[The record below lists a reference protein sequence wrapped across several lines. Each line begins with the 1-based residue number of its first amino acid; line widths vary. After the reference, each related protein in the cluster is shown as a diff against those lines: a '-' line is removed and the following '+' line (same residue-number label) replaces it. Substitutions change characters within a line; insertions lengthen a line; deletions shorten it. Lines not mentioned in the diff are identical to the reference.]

1 MKIDLQV
8 PNAGEWPP
16 RSLSSL
22 PRPRCSASPL
32 SLRRGLW
39 PHRGVCALPQR
50 PSLCP
55 WAPTRCRWRMAPL
68 AAPSTW
74 KTTRR
79 GGGWSDA
86 APSAPR
92 LASWT
97 HFGMCDWCH
106 ECVRASEGVWVWHP
120 EEIRLNVDPTDCLSK
135 RKEAQVD
142 DFPEKKRTSPGRT
155 SHSFFFVVVLHNHTH
170 LLSRAFYAVNLF
182 HSHVRFYKVLLFCFF
197 SPERTRRQGLLSW
210 TEDAILEDLD
220 CQNVFIWLD
229 YKYSGADQNV
239 HTTTNFYCKQS
250 ITSSDHCSPFASS
263 WILKCIFCFFFF
275 FKKQCK
281 VCKWSSS
288 PTPTWCWLSVAVV
301 KRWIAGRLII
311 RHFLSPWNYPI

>member
-22 PRPRCSASPL
+22 PRPHCSASPL

-55 WAPTRCRWRMAPL
+55 WAPTRCRWRTAPL

-86 APSAPR
+86 APCPLPPPP
-92 LASWT
+92 LAWHPKPT
-97 HFGMCDWCH
+97 LACAIGGANVY
-106 ECVRASEGVWVWHP
+106 VRARKCECDIQRNYVWMLIQRTVYPNARRH
-120 EEIRLNVDPTDCLSK
+120 RLMIFPR
-135 RKEAQVD
+135 RKEPLLEEHHIIFFLSFCIITLTCWVVRFMQSTCSTPMSD
-142 DFPEKKRTSPGRT
+142 SIK
-155 SHSFFFVVVLHNHTH
+155 FFFV
-170 LLSRAFYAVNLF
+170 
-182 HSHVRFYKVLLFCFF
+182 FF
-197 SPERTRRQGLLSW
+197 SPNGLGVVDYYLG

-229 YKYSGADQNV
+229 YKYSGADRNF

-263 WILKCIFCFFFF
+263 WILKGPVFFFYF
-275 FKKQCK
+275 IF
-281 VCKWSSS
+281 
-288 PTPTWCWLSVAVV
+288 
-301 KRWIAGRLII
+301 
-311 RHFLSPWNYPI
+311 